1 MENGFDPI
9 KIAIIV
15 LVVVVQGVAAFR
27 GWMKKREQQKQAE
40 ESRLGFPNRNAE
52 RTSEPASA
60 SDDDLIDW
68 DPLGENQDEP
78 DDEPEPPARRR
89 EPARNPADIVF
100 PPIESEE
107 PTPSPARSSLPSTP
121 EPKPGAVFEHVPVRS
136 PEPTWA
142 GSGSGST
149 TAPAAISVANRTAA
163 LHRKADAPRSNNAF
177 QGKLP
182 GDVTLRSAMIAK
194 MVLERPLSAR
204 RGFGRDPRG

>member
-27 GWMKKREQQKQAE
+27 GWVKKREQQKRE
-40 ESRLGFPNRNAE
+40 EEARLGFPNRNQE
-52 RTSEPASA
+52 QTSEPASS

-78 DDEPEPPARRR
+78 DEEPEPARQRR
-89 EPARNPADIVF
+89 EPVRNPTGIVF
-100 PPIESEE
+100 PPVG
-107 PTPSPARSSLPSTP
+107 TP
-121 EPKPGAVFEHVPVRS
+121 EPVRIPTGIVLPPVAPSAIPDSEHTASASERS
-136 PEPTWA
+136 PEPVFDA
-142 GSGSGST
+142 SHSLQRQ
-149 TAPAAISVANRTAA
+149 ADPP
-163 LHRKADAPRSNNAF
+163 RKNEAF
-177 QGKLP
+177 RGRLP
-182 GDVTLRSAMIAK
+182 GDGTLRSAMLAK